1 MEKIPVIV
9 VAGATASGKTALAVS
24 LARRF
29 GGEVIS
35 ADSMQIYQGMAIAT
49 AKPTEEEKR
58 EVPHHLMDFLPVTD
72 TYSVARY
79 VEDANRIAGEIAARG
94 NVPIVAGGTGLY
106 IDSLIDNIMFEDEPD
121 NSAVRAALRERRE
134 KEGIEALFAELER
147 VDPETAAQLHIN
159 NENRVLRALEVYEL
173 TGETISERR
182 RRSRLKESRFDAVWI
197 GLDYRNRQLLYDRID
212 RRVDN
217 MLARGLLEEARAY
230 YQLPKAATASQAIG
244 YKELRGYFSGELTLE
259 EAADNL
265 RRATRRYAKRQLTW
279 FRKNERIHWIYR
291 DNKNEEETVEEAAVL
306 AAAGLFQQTGGA
318 GRYER

>member
-9 VAGATASGKTALAVS
+9 VVGATASGKTALAVR
-24 LARRF
+24 LAKRF

-35 ADSMQIYQGMAIAT
+35 ADSMQIYRGMAIAT
-49 AKPTEEEKR
+49 AKPTEEEMAG
-58 EVPHHLMDFLPVTD
+58 VPHHLMDFLPVTD

-79 VEDANRIAGEIAARG
+79 VEEAGRIAEEIAARG

-106 IDSLIDNIMFEDEPD
+106 IDSLIDNIIFEDEPD
-121 NSAVRAALRERRE
+121 HGAVRAALKERRE
-134 KEGIEALFAELER
+134 KEGIEALYAELER

-182 RRSRLKESRFDAVWI
+182 RRSRLRESRFDALWI
-197 GLDYRNRQLLYDRID
+197 GLDFQDRQLLYDRID
-212 RRVDN
+212 RRVDD

-230 YQLPKAATASQAIG
+230 YRLPRAATASQAIG
-244 YKELRGYFSGELTLE
+244 YKELKGYFSGELTLE

-265 RRATRRYAKRQLTW
+265 KKATRRYAKRQLTW
-279 FRKNERIHWIYR
+279 FRKNERIHWIFR
-291 DNKNEEETVEEAAVL
+291 DGKSEEEIAAEAAAL
-306 AAAGLFQQTGGA
+306 TEASGIRQKRRGSDPT
-318 GRYER
+318 